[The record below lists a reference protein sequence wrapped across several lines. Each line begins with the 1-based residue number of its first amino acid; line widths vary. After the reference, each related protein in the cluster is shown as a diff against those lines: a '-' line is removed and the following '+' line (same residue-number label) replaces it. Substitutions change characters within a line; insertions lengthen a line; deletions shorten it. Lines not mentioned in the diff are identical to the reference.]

1 MRVGPATPADV
12 DALADLWVA
21 LAADQRRYGSHL
33 RAGPNRAVI
42 RESLARAAVA
52 DDLRVA
58 REDGEVLGFVSFS
71 IERGD
76 YETDAVRGTVTNVY
90 VRPDDRGQGVGGG
103 LLDAAET
110 ALRAHGADVVAIEAM
125 ADNERARRLYRRRG
139 YETHRIEFEKPLD
152 DPPDDAARSDNDT
165 REG

>member
-21 LAADQRRYGSHL
+21 LAASQRRHGSHL
-33 RAGPNRAVI
+33 RAGANRAAI
-42 RESLARAAVA
+42 RESLARAVVA
-52 DDLRVA
+52 DNLRVA

-71 IERGD
+71 VERGD

-90 VRPDDRGQGVGGG
+90 VRPDDRGRGVGRR
-103 LLDAAET
+103 LLDAAEA
-110 ALRAHGADVVAIEAM
+110 ALRADGADVVALEAM

-139 YETHRIEFEKPLD
+139 YEPHRIEFEKPLD
-152 DPPDDAARSDNDT
+152 APPDGTGRSDNDT